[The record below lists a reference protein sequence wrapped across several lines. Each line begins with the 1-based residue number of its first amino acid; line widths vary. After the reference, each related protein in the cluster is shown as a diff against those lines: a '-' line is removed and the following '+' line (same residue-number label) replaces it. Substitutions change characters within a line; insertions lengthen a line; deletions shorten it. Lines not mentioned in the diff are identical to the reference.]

1 MKKFLTDS
9 KRILTGVLASLLVLT
24 SVPEVAYAATLN
36 ADAED
41 EILFEDTQDVV
52 ESDATV
58 ALDDEVTDLEEVVV
72 DDEVEVEP
80 EALSE
85 NDSVEPDNVDPDSN
99 IRIMS
104 IDLSDVNLN
113 SLQYGLRIYTDT
125 EGTAVA
131 KATDEIP
138 GGTPTAAYADVDWY
152 IYEVDST
159 KIGTDTDEF
168 APTGRATGL
177 LANFDTKYL
186 AYVNSNASNK
196 AEKAADV
203 AEAFADLATTFKA
216 TPSYLTGVTVD
227 NSGSSFTFNSTYLQE
242 TGTKYYALVAV
253 DQANNDNM
261 AVSELITVDVNSV
274 YTNDGAALDTTVA
287 TPKAYATGQV
297 VELVD
302 GDIADS
308 TDNTTVVGKNS
319 ENADVTEQAY
329 GLKIMDF
336 GAIPMGYNVYNTA
349 SEVPDDADA
358 STYVV
363 AKSFE
368 LKVNS
373 ANKDKYAAANP
384 IAGVTY
390 SFTDSLVGGTTVDYF
405 EVVEPATSFHGG
417 SNLKVKVR
425 PSTTLEAVNG
435 QKDYTAYLHIDSEQA
450 FDDEIVVKVVMT
462 VEDNIVYTVAEGTG
476 EDADEIEE
484 DWITIPV
491 AADTV
496 FSATDI
502 PYCTRSGS
510 PGSYTYAP
518 ATGTSPSTPA
528 YTDYYLLGYDLGSRA
543 VGEEFNDIE
552 IAAKGGVTRL
562 NINLGDGTL
571 PSGVTS
577 NLTESGTN
585 AKMTLSGPMKQD
597 ATKQIFSV
605 VATDVATT
613 PNEATAW
620 FVLDVDNV
628 DETGLTVTL
637 GEDELEYGSNE
648 ITTAD
653 NYYTWRASLNDTV
666 DSAKRVLKIKN
677 NTNVDL
683 TIPSS
688 SVTLNDS
695 TDTSAAT
702 GFTFNPD
709 IKSEDQEIKAGETLE
724 VTVAYNG
731 DAKGSA
737 KANKVNVLTFG
748 GTMLATTKVVL
759 DFERYGTSFTI
770 SKPAVNYE
778 SIDTAYNGVA
788 YEGYQFEAT
797 QEENISAIWSIA
809 DPAVTADVNAYVT
822 SLSSAYDAEMDFI
835 NDTTGTSGTTEATCK
850 DAVKDA
856 YTSGSDLK
864 SEYGL
869 SIDNDG
875 KITGTPKK
883 TGEVLLL
890 VKATYVSGA
899 TTQSVYRSVSLSIV
913 KPTVYAGLEVSYDG
927 TSVKKSDGSGVVN
940 LGTLKQTDKG
950 TSARIDITNLT
961 GTDIVNK
968 DGDGNWTAKGVT
980 ATITALTGPKGS
992 DTEGANVLD
1001 QADKYFALDFG
1012 GADYTTNG
1020 IAVDKGGSNYF
1031 TIKTTDPNAN
1041 LGGVYTSGLIPGKYV
1056 ATVQVTVK
1064 TTNVLDDSTK
1074 VYFNVNL
1081 EVKAAPVINES
1092 AVTGATFTVG
1102 DDVAAG
1108 DNVKFTI
1115 TDSETTPRQFR
1126 WGWDNTTGATD
1137 AKDINASG
1145 LILAQNG
1152 LVTTEAAGPLVA
1164 GTYKVTVFATSTTGE
1179 EEVVSKDIEFTVNG
1193 AVTIALGANDSAGTA
1208 IVGGI
1213 ASKVYVLPAVVTPGT
1228 DKSSVQ
1234 VTLKNMDVT
1243 LNATNIEIKV
1253 ADADDDGDETYAG
1266 SESYIGVTKTDAAT
1280 EVPGKSITIPSVTKN
1295 TSTSFFVSSNGTPT
1309 EGNYKVKVTVTGDN
1323 IVESSF
1329 YVYLPVV
1336 KKFNIKDFAAKQTAI
1351 VGDETHI
1358 AIEAEGANK
1367 AQAVTWTEVDSEG
1380 NEITNDAL
1388 TTGAT
1393 APRYI
1398 SKSQINAAGKTST
1411 SGPVTT
1417 NLYLSNAA
1425 TKTGK
1430 SSSGTAIVTH
1440 GNDLL
1445 SAAKTIAQTG
1455 SHPAIGNT
1463 VFINAASA
1471 GLTASTGYTADDEID
1486 GFDEVAP
1493 TLKGEYT
1500 INLKATAAKGN
1511 FDDTGLTGTF
1521 VNKTDAYPEQEDDM
1535 TFTLEVKP
1543 SNKVKVAV
1551 DITEESAPSA
1561 NDGVYHLPKT
1571 SSNKYTSAADA
1582 ADAPTE
1588 YDITKGVQGIKVG
1601 KKFDSVSGYVYKA
1614 QAKGDA
1620 PVPLYVNLYSESTV
1634 ALEGTLSLTSEN
1646 FVVDNDGATT
1656 PITEDATTHVKTITI
1671 NDAATN
1677 GGYTAFQI
1685 TPKANLDKGTYED
1698 TLTISGDNMDSVT
1711 FTLKYV
1717 VEDPTYLAD
1726 VRYYS
1731 DLTVSSSPAD
1741 EKATYAIGDTE
1752 VIATDNNVTGTL
1764 NLTPSKKS
1772 NAVTTKDVVF
1782 VNNIGNSD
1790 LTSVKVYEAVQNA
1803 DGTFS
1808 RLGDS
1813 SKLTLAIDGADLTT
1827 SGATVMTGSVLTT
1840 ADKGDNFFYIAPNAT
1855 VQTVAGVYDTYIM
1868 IQFASGGSNV
1878 TNVGIPVHFVVYDDV
1893 ATLTTEP
1900 TSSALTL
1907 VKATE
1912 GYLNTAVTGGE
1923 ITLTNTGTVDSTKP
1937 EASSLF
1943 NLSATLTGTDASNFT
1958 FAYDEDDTNFS
1969 LSGSTLTIKELKA
1982 GNQTAQFKII
1992 PVPSLAYGEY
2002 TANLTIA
2009 GDNLSKS
2016 VIKTVNFEVEEN
2028 SEFTVNV
2035 FSDNFTPTG
2044 VGQKTAVR
2052 LFNTLY
2058 TGATA
2063 ANSYVV
2069 ATGGETGDGSTQRT
2083 ITLDLSGADAT
2094 KMIKVI
2100 FTGSGDVDAA
2110 NEVDDATIVSNSA
2123 LDINIASKSIT
2134 LSETEATRAKG
2145 AGTDKFFSTLSFNLY
2160 STVTFIADASEEVYI
2175 VETKDALE
2183 KDNEYVAVV
2192 GDYTKANAETGDP
2205 ETITGWTSATP
2216 TAPTTN
2222 VGATLTIGGYTHNMG
2237 AREAIIAVVPNGSSA
2252 ASVFNGG
2259 NLPTAKHTG
2268 DSFEEWVAGSTR
2280 VTGTTKVLKDVEY
2293 TPLWHEHKYAASV
2306 AESVT
2311 GQVEWTWT
2319 GSETAGYTDASVTIY
2334 CIDSNCPDHANK
2346 GKQTFNTASEG
2357 LAVSLVK
2364 TNKVADCINGDRVAY
2379 TATLNMGDGR
2389 VYTSEKSTNEGEP
2402 LGHQYKPTVDWTKD
2416 AEGNYT
2422 GDAEIYLEC
2431 VRTTCTTETDGHRVP
2446 ATGTF
2451 KVTATKD
2458 ETTNPATCTTAGT
2471 IIYTIE
2477 TFTEGGKTY
2486 TVATDF
2492 EAYKDDFKLVVP
2504 VPAKGHNKDNFDV
2517 TYTFDADGKPITAV
2531 VYCLD
2536 DTPDKFKV
2544 YEGPVTA
2551 VLNANNNYDVS
2562 FKGVDGVDYT
2572 IEYIAHEH
2580 VWDTTNI
2587 VWNYT
2592 ITGGVVAA
2600 TTATFTCNP
2609 VGAATHTKDQPVTVD
2624 GPTADGSFNVYT
2636 LKVTS
2641 PAPDNKEYTKTV
2653 TVDASGKEVTGE
2665 AAKWTAAFDAS
2676 GFNFANGDGTINVT
2690 LTGDNGAVDKQI
2702 ATVTSK
2708 ANAKG
2713 IITYTAEVTDRKGKA
2728 QKNTWTYDPATG
2740 TTTDKGTSSSSDYNY
2755 EDDAEEDGTFTAS
2768 FEGDETEYVYTGSAI
2783 KPNVIVNNG
2792 EKTLVNGVDYTLKYA
2807 NNTNVGTATVTVKGK
2822 GLYTSTLDLDFAI
2835 TKASIADAAIGNLAY
2850 KTGTASS
2857 KIKPTANYKGKAL
2870 TFGKDFTIKEMGDL
2884 DSATNTQTLTIAGA
2898 GTNYDSES
2906 TQDVTITYS
2915 AKPASI
2921 NATINV
2927 AKTYDYTGEEVLSMD
2942 DLRDLVT
2949 VSGLAEGANF
2959 YVTAG
2964 DLVNAGT
2971 CKIAVTADGFKG
2983 TAKASFKIL
2992 PAKSATMTVTNADDL
3007 TSTGTKFKVAGATP
3021 YVAVNAKISDS
3032 IDYDLVLGKDYKVTY
3047 SKNKTAGT
3055 GTATIN
3061 FLGNYKGATKVTQ
3074 TFKINKANLDDAT
3087 VAVADFVKGK
3097 NAAFKAYKATP
3108 DKKLFVQVGG
3118 MQIKKS
3124 EYAVTY
3130 KQGETTLTDKT
3141 DITFEDGVATIT
3153 VEIAPSAKAKNI
3165 EAGTTPLTG
3174 EYKVFESAKGT
3185 DVSKGKVSVVEIG
3198 GSKAAK
3204 VGYTGTE
3211 ITFAQDNEDRQ
3222 GDLSL
3227 KIGKTV
3233 VNAKDIEE
3241 HFDIT
3246 YVNNVAKGTATI
3258 VLTAKDGDETYTG
3271 SATGT
3276 FKIGAHVFVK
3286 AKDLKD

>member
-1 MKKFLTDS
+1 MKSFLEKS
-9 KRILTGVLASLLVLT
+9 KKALVLLLTGAMIAT
-24 SVPEVAYAATLN
+24 SVPSNALAATV
-36 ADAED
+36 ADDAD
-41 EILFEDTQDVV
+41 EIIFEDVQDVV
-52 ESDATV
+52 ENDAA
-58 ALDDEVTDLEEVVV
+58 ALEDEVANLGEVIVN
-72 DDEVEVEP
+72 DEVEVEP

-99 IRIMS
+99 VRIME
-104 IDLSDVNLN
+104 IDLSKVNLD

-125 EGTAVA
+125 DGTAVA
-131 KATDEIP
+131 KATTDLTP
-138 GGTPTAAYADVDWY
+138 GTPTAYADVDWY

-159 KIGTDTDEF
+159 YIGSGTYQFDNS
-168 APTGRATGL
+168 GRNDGL
-177 LANFDTKYL
+177 LAAFDT
-186 AYVNSNASNK
+186 AYALYVASGADTR

-203 AEAFADLATTFKA
+203 ATAFADLAATFKA
-216 TPSYLTGVTVD
+216 TPTYLTGVTVD
-227 NSGSSFTFNSTYLQE
+227 NSGSSFTFNSSYLQE

-253 DQANNDNM
+253 DQANNNNM
-261 AVSELITVDVNSV
+261 AVSELITVNVDSV
-274 YTNDGAALDTTVA
+274 YTNDDAALDETVA

-297 VELVD
+297 VEWD
-302 GDIADS
+302 PGDLTAS
-308 TDNTTVVGKNS
+308 TDDITVVGKDS
-319 ENADVTEQAY
+319 STADVTEQAY
-329 GLKIMDF
+329 GLGVMDF
-336 GAIPMGYNVYNTA
+336 GAIPMGYNGYNPA
-349 SEVPDDADA
+349 SEVPDNADA

-373 ANKDKYAAANP
+373 TNKDKYAATNP

-425 PSTTLEAVNG
+425 PSTTLEAENG
-435 QKDYTAYLHIDSEQA
+435 AKDYTAYLHIDSEQA

-462 VEDNIVYTVAEGTG
+462 VEDNIVYTVTEGTG
-476 EDADEIEE
+476 EDAEEIEKKWLE
-484 DWITIPV
+484 FALTANEVDF
-491 AADTV
+491 DT
-496 FSATDI
+496 SAI
-502 PYCTRSGS
+502 PYYTRSGS
-510 PGSYTYAP
+510 SPNYTYAP
-518 ATGTSPSTPA
+518 ATGMSL
-528 YTDYYLLGYDLGSRA
+528 DQNYYLLAYDLGSRA

-562 NINLGDGTL
+562 NINLDDGTL

-613 PNEATAW
+613 PNEAIAW
-620 FVLDVDNV
+620 FVLDVDDV

-637 GEDELEYGSNE
+637 GEDELEYGSTG
-648 ITTAD
+648 ITTDD

-683 TIPSS
+683 KIEDVALKNSA
-688 SVTLNDS
+688 DS
-695 TDTSAAT
+695 SAAT
-702 GFTFNPD
+702 DFTFDPAILN
-709 IKSEDQEIKAGETLE
+709 KTIKAGETLE

-759 DFERYGTSFTI
+759 DFERYGSSFTI

-822 SLSSAYDAEMDFI
+822 SLSGGYDAEMDFI
-835 NDTTGTSGTTEATCK
+835 NDTTGTSGTAEDECK
-850 DAVKDA
+850 AAVKVA

-883 TGEVLLL
+883 TGRVLLL

-899 TTQSVYRSVSLSIV
+899 TTQSVYRSVELPIV
-913 KPTVYAGLEVSYDG
+913 KPTVYAGLEVAYDG
-927 TSVKKSDGSGVVN
+927 TSVKKSDSSGVVN

-968 DGDGNWTAKGVT
+968 DANGDWTTTGVT
-980 ATITALTGPKGS
+980 ATIDALTGPDGS
-992 DTEGANVLD
+992 DTEGADVLA
-1001 QADKYFALDFG
+1001 QVAQYFALDFG

-1020 IAVDKGGSNYF
+1020 LAVDKGGSNYF

-1041 LGGVYTSGLIPGKYV
+1041 VGGVYTTGLIPGKYV
-1056 ATVQVTVK
+1056 ATITVGIVGDDE
-1064 TTNVLDDSTK
+1064 TVLDDDTK
-1074 VYFNVNL
+1074 ITFTAEL
-1081 EVKAAPVINES
+1081 KVKAAPVINES
-1092 AVTGATFTVG
+1092 AVTGTIFTVG
-1102 DDVAAG
+1102 DDVVAG

-1126 WGWDNTTGATD
+1126 WSWDNTAGATD

-1145 LILAQNG
+1145 LIIAANG
-1152 LVTTEAAGPLVA
+1152 LITTEAAGPLVA

-1179 EEVVSKDIEFTVNG
+1179 EEVVSKDIEFTING
-1193 AVTIALGANDSAGTA
+1193 AVTITLDANDSAGTS
-1208 IVGGI
+1208 VGGL
-1213 ASKVYVLPAVVTPGT
+1213 ASKVYVLPAVVVPGT
-1228 DKSSVQ
+1228 DTSSVQ
-1234 VTLKNMDVT
+1234 VTLKNDSTT
-1243 LNATNIEIKV
+1243 LNATNIEVKI
-1253 ADADDDGDETYAG
+1253 ADAEDDGADIDYTG
-1266 SESYIGVTKTDAAT
+1266 SDSILGVTKTNAAT
-1280 EVPGKSITIPSVTKN
+1280 ETPAKSIAIASVAKN
-1295 TSTSFFVSSNGTPT
+1295 TTTSFFVSSKGTPT
-1309 EGNYKVKVTVTGDN
+1309 EGEYKVKVTVTGDN

-1329 YVYLPVV
+1329 WVYLPVV
-1336 KKFNIKDFAAKQTAI
+1336 KKLSITEFATKQTAI
-1351 VGDETHI
+1351 VGDLTHI
-1358 AIEAEGANK
+1358 AISAEGADK
-1367 AQAVTWTEVDSEG
+1367 TQALTWTEVDADG
-1380 NEITNDAL
+1380 NNITNDAD
-1388 TTGAT
+1388 TTGQT

-1411 SGPVTT
+1411 SGPVATK
-1417 NLYLSNAA
+1417 LYLSNAA
-1425 TKTGK
+1425 AAKGAATV
-1430 SSSGTAIVTH
+1430 VTH
-1440 GNDLL
+1440 GDDML
-1445 SAAKTIAQTG
+1445 SAAGTIARTG
-1455 SHPAIGNT
+1455 SHPAVGNT

-1471 GLTASTGYTADDEID
+1471 GLSSSTTYTADDEID
-1486 GFDEVAP
+1486 GFDEEAP
-1493 TLKGEYT
+1493 TTMGEYT
-1500 INLKATAAKGN
+1500 IILNAKAATAN
-1511 FDDTGLTGTF
+1511 FVSTGHTDTGSY
-1521 VNKTDAYPEQEDDM
+1521 VNTANVFPEQEDDM

-1551 DITEESAPSA
+1551 DITEETTPGA

-1571 SSNKYTSAADA
+1571 SSNKYTTATEA

-1646 FVVDNDGATT
+1646 FVVDNDGGIPT

-1726 VRYYS
+1726 VRYFS

-1741 EKATYAIGDTE
+1741 EKAAYAIGDTE

-1764 NLTPSKKS
+1764 NLTPSKKD

-1782 VNNIGNSD
+1782 VNNTGNSD

-1813 SKLTLAIDGADLTT
+1813 SKLTLAIDGVDLTT

-1855 VQTVAGVYDTYIM
+1855 VQAVAGVYDTYIM

-1878 TNVGIPVHFVVYDDV
+1878 TNVGIPVHFVVFDDV

-1907 VKATE
+1907 AKATE

-1943 NLSATLTGTDASNFT
+1943 NLSATLSGTDASKFT
-1958 FAYDEDDTNFS
+1958 FAYDDDDTNFS

-1982 GNQTAQFKII
+1982 GNQTAQFKVI
-1992 PVPSLAYGEY
+1992 PDPGLEYGEY

-2009 GDNLSKS
+2009 GENLSKS

-2069 ATGGETGDGSTQRT
+2069 ATGETGDGSSQRT

-2110 NEVDDATIVSNSA
+2110 NEVDDATIVSDSA

-2145 AGTDKFFSTLSFNLY
+2145 GASGTNKFFSTLSFNLY

-2205 ETITGWTSATP
+2205 ETITGWTSAVP

-2222 VGATLTIGGYTHNMG
+2222 VGATLTIGGYTRNMATG
-2237 AREAIIAVVPNGSSA
+2237 EAIIAVVPNGSSA

-2334 CIDSNCPDHANK
+2334 CIDNNCPDHANK

-2517 TYTFDADGKPITAV
+2517 TYTFDADGKPITAA

-2536 DTPDKFKV
+2536 DTPEKFKV

-2609 VGAATHTKDQPVTVD
+2609 VGAASHTKDQPVTVD
-2624 GPTADGSFNVYT
+2624 GPVADGSFNVYT

-2676 GFNFANGDGTINVT
+2676 GFNFANGAGTINVT

-2713 IITYTAEVTDRKGKA
+2713 IITYTAEVTDRKGKT

-2740 TTTDKGTSSSSDYNY
+2740 TTTDKGTSSSGDYNY

-2768 FEGDETEYVYTGSAI
+2768 FEGDETEYVYTGAAI

-2807 NNTNVGTATVTVKGK
+2807 NNTNVGKATVTVKGK

-2850 KTGTASS
+2850 KTGTASD

-2884 DSATNTQTLTIAGA
+2884 DSTTNTQTMTIAGA
-2898 GTNYDSES
+2898 GTNFDSES

-2915 AKPASI
+2915 AKPAKI

-2983 TAKASFKIL
+2983 SKTASFKIL

-3055 GTATIN
+3055 GTAKIT
-3061 FLGNYKGATKVTQ
+3061 FLNNYKGATAITQ

-3087 VAVADFVKGK
+3087 VSVADFVKGK
-3097 NAAFKAYKATP
+3097 NAKSKTYMAAP
-3108 DKKLFVQVGG
+3108 DKKLFVSIDG

-3130 KQGETTLTDKT
+3130 KQGETTLTGKE

-3153 VEIAPSAKAKNI
+3153 VEIAPSTNAKSL

-3174 EYKVFESAKGT
+3174 EYKVFETAKGT
-3185 DVSKGKVSVVEIG
+3185 DVSKGKVTVVSG
-3198 GSKAAK
+3198 GKTAK
-3204 VGYTGTE
+3204 IGYTGTA
-3211 ITFAQDNEDRQ
+3211 ITFAQDDTERQ

-3233 VNAKDIEE
+3233 VSAKDIEE

-3246 YVNNVAKGTATI
+3246 YVNNVNKGKATVI
-3258 VLTAKDGDETYTG
+3258 LTAKDGDDTYTG

-3276 FKIGAHVFVK
+3276 FTIGAHVFNK
-3286 AKDLKD
+3286 AKDIKD